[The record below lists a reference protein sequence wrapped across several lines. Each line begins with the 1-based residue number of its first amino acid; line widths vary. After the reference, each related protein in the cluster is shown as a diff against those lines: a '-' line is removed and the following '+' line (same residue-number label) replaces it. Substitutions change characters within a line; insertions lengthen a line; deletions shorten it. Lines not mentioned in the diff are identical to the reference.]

1 VNIVNPANAD
11 LAARR
16 RRVGVSIEAM
26 AAGLG
31 LKPGEASMKSLATTL
46 LRSTLLDTLR
56 FLVVDPGELGP
67 RIAVG
72 A

>member
-1 VNIVNPANAD
+1 
-11 LAARR
+11 
-16 RRVGVSIEAM
+16 
-26 AAGLG
+26 
-31 LKPGEASMKSLATTL
+31 MKSLATTL

-67 RIAVG
+67 RIAVD